1 MNQTQIPLKQ
11 LFDIATKVDEYEWL
25 PFRPGIEIVRLY
37 GGFDA
42 GPSAA
47 LLRYQAGAQ
56 LPRHSHTGYE
66 HIFVL
71 HGSQQDER
79 GEYRAGDCLI
89 STPGSSHSVSSSEGC
104 IVLAIWAS
112 SVQFVEET

>member
-1 MNQTQIPLKQ
+1 MSQTPITLKH
-11 LFDIATKVDEYEWL
+11 LFDIAARADEYQWQ

-37 GGFDA
+37 GGSDA

-47 LLRYQAGAQ
+47 LLRYQAGAR
-56 LPRHSHTGYE
+56 LPPHGHSGYE

-71 HGSQQDER
+71 QGSQQDER

-89 STPGSSHSVSSSEGC
+89 NMPGSSHTVSSPAGC
-104 IVLAIWAS
+104 IVLAIWLS
-112 SVQFVEET
+112 PVQFAQ

>member
-1 MNQTQIPLKQ
+1 MHQAPIPLKQ
-11 LFDIATKVDEYEWL
+11 LFDIATKADEYDWQT
-25 PFRPGIEIVRLY
+25 FRPGIEIVRLY
-37 GGFDA
+37 GGSDA

-71 HGSQQDER
+71 HGSQKDER

-89 STPGSSHSVSSSEGC
+89 SAPGSSHSVSSSEGC

-112 SVQFVEET
+112 PVQFVEAT